1 LQRVLSTVT
10 LLGLLVAT
18 AAAFAITE
26 HLKLIKR
33 PVYAPMVTRYV
44 SPVCGCATAHATV
57 SLKFRRRTVVTV
69 SIVDAH
75 RHTIA
80 TLASGQSVPRGQRTW
95 TWDGRTDGG
104 ARAPDG
110 TYLPEVALPHRT
122 YLLSVD
128 RVTVDTTVPKVLS
141 ASVHRT
147 LIIGGKKGVPIHYV
161 FSQDANALVYLGRT
175 QVVLG
180 HPTRTHDKV
189 RWSGRRGGRIL
200 GAGRYVLTVA
210 ARDAA
215 GNETPPSER
224 KRVVVVLRYI
234 EVAQPHIHARAGSH
248 FTVGIRTAAS
258 KFSWRFAGKH
268 GSGHGKVLHLRAPS
282 RHGKFRLVVTE
293 HGHSASAIVS
303 VGRR

>member
-1 LQRVLSTVT
+1 MT
-10 LLGLLVAT
+10 LLGLLVAS

-26 HLKLIKR
+26 HLKLIKS
-33 PVYAPMVTRYV
+33 PVYAPMVTRYI
-44 SPVCGCATAHATV
+44 SPVCGCLTERATV

-69 SIVDAH
+69 TIVDA
-75 RHTIA
+75 RQHTIA
-80 TLASGQSVPRGQRTW
+80 TLTSQQSVPRGQRTW

-104 ARAPDG
+104 ARVPDG
-110 TYLPEVALPHRT
+110 TYRPEVALPHRT

-161 FSQDANALVYLGRT
+161 FSQAANALVYLGRQ

-189 RWSGRRGGRIL
+189 RWSGRRAGRIL
-200 GAGRYVLTVA
+200 GVGRYVLTVA

-215 GNETPPSER
+215 GNETPPGDR
-224 KRVVVVLRYI
+224 KRVVVLLRYI
-234 EVAQPHIHARAGSH
+234 EVAQTRIHVGAGKH
-248 FTVGIRTAAS
+248 FSVGIRTAAS
-258 KFSWRFAGKH
+258 KYSWRFAGKR
-268 GSGHGKVLHLRAPS
+268 GTGHGKVLRLRAPS
-282 RHGKFRLVVTE
+282 RHGRFRLVVTE
-293 HGHSASAIVS
+293 QGHSASAIVS
-303 VGRR
+303 VGRG

>member
-10 LLGLLVAT
+10 LLGLLVAS

-26 HLKLIKR
+26 HLKLIKS
-33 PVYAPMVTRYV
+33 PVYAPQVTRYV
-44 SPVCGCATAHATV
+44 SPICGCATDRATISV
-57 SLKFRRRTVVTV
+57 KFRRRTVVTV
-69 SIVDAH
+69 RIVDAH
-75 RHTIA
+75 QRPLA
-80 TLASGQSVPRGQRTW
+80 TLVSQRSVPRGQGTW
-95 TWDGRTDGG
+95 TWDGRTAGG
-104 ARAPDG
+104 ARVPDG
-110 TYLPEVALPHRT
+110 TYRPEIVLPHRT

-128 RVTVDTTVPKVLS
+128 RITVDTTAPRVLS
-141 ASVHRT
+141 AGVSRT

-161 FSQDANALVYLGRT
+161 FSQAANALVYLGRQ

-180 HPTRTHDKV
+180 HPTRAHDKV
-189 RWSGRRGGRIL
+189 RWSGRRAGRLL

-215 GNETPPSER
+215 GNETPPSGR
-224 KRVVVVLRYI
+224 KRVVVLLRYI
-234 EVAQPHIHARAGSH
+234 EVAQTRIHVGAGAH
-248 FTVGIRTAAS
+248 FTVGIRTAAP

-268 GSGHGKVLHLRAPS
+268 GTGHGKTLHVRAPS

-293 HGHSASAIVS
+293 QGHSASAIVS